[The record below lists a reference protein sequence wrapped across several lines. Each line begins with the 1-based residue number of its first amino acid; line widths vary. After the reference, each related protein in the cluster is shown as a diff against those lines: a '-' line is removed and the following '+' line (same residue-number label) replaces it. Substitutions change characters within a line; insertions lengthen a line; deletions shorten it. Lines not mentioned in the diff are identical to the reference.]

1 GESGRESKSSCECDA
16 STEDTSTKS
25 GESGSESK
33 SSGELRRYCARGRK
47 RKFLIKRARP
57 KVLVNKF
64 WMTATN
70 SGHLDNHH

>member
-1 GESGRESKSSCECDA
+1 MPGYSRFYALFFLHGLYNQL
-16 STEDTSTKS
+16 
-25 GESGSESK
+25 GG
-33 SSGELRRYCARGRK
+33 RYCARGRK
-47 RKFLIKRARP
+47 RKFLIKRAHP